1 MTISGGPSRPTIVLI
16 SGGTVT
22 ADEYHAV
29 KCVVEG
35 HREAFVR
42 VKCDKEH
49 DVFLQGIAYDGAE
62 AADLVING
70 TAHYAETSIVADTGG
85 GRAYLVPVA
94 TLYQLQVVV
103 HNADTVNDGT
113 ATVEVTL
120 A

>member
-1 MTISGGPSRPTIVLI
+1 MTISGGPSRPTIVLMDD
-16 SGGTVT
+16 GAVT

-35 HREAFVR
+35 FRSAFVR
-42 VKCDKEH
+42 VVCDKSH
-49 DVFLQGIAYDGAE
+49 DIFVQGIAYEGGD
-62 AADLVING
+62 AADLVVNG
-70 TAHYAETSIVADTGG
+70 TAHYAETTIAADTGG
-85 GRAYLVPVA
+85 GRAYLVPVE

-103 HNADTVNDGT
+103 HNADTENDAT

>member
-1 MTISGGPSRPTIVLI
+1 MTISGGPSRPTIVLMDD
-16 SGGTVT
+16 GAVT
-22 ADEYHAV
+22 ADEFHAV

-35 HREAFVR
+35 FRSAFVR
-42 VKCDKEH
+42 VVCDKSH
-49 DVFLQGIAYDGAE
+49 DIFVQGIAYEGGD

-70 TAHYAETSIVADTGG
+70 TSHYAETAIAADTGG
-85 GRAYLVPVA
+85 GRGYLVPVE

-103 HNADTVNDGT
+103 HNADTVNAAT

>member
-1 MTISGGPSRPTIVLI
+1 MTISGGPSRPTILLM
-16 SGGTVT
+16 GDGAVT
-22 ADEYHAV
+22 ADEFHAV

-42 VKCDKEH
+42 VVCDKSH
-49 DVFLQGIAYDGAE
+49 DIFLQGIAYEGGD
-62 AADLVING
+62 AADLVTNG
-70 TAHYAETSIVADTGG
+70 TAHYAETGIAADTGG
-85 GRAYLVPVA
+85 GRGYFIPVS

-103 HNADTVNDGT
+103 HNADTENDAT